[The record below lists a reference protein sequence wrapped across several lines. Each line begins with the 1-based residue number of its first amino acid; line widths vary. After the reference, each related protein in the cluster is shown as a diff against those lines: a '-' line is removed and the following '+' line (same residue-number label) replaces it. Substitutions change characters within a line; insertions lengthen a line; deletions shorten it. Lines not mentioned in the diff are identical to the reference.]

1 MAFKGGQ
8 GIDRTNVCRLA
19 YVENGS
25 YGGRRRQMVTSRQ
38 VLRLDVD
45 VQAAAAGCVG
55 GGGGGR
61 EVAMAGGGRRHGAG
75 SRRRHR

>member
-19 YVENGS
+19 NVENGS
-25 YGGRRRQMVTSRQ
+25 YGGRGRQMVTSRQ

-45 VQAAAAGCVG
+45 VQAAAAGGV
-55 GGGGGR
+55 GGGGR

>member
-25 YGGRRRQMVTSRQ
+25 YGGRGRQMVTSRQ

-45 VQAAAAGCVG
+45 VQAAAAGGV